1 MFEGKEKRLELIQ
14 ELRSTHALQQ
24 AGQMEKR
31 NERQSVL
38 SLQRQRRLDTNKVPL
53 TYNYS
58 QRTHNRVEILLSGDT
73 TISPVNI
80 LPREWSTVGAK
91 RFLWRGSGTLVEIY
105 LAYPLWCFE
114 MLELGDIST
123 LGIYCKLWKEGR
135 KRKFLCL
142 VWCYM

>member
-53 TYNYS
+53 P
-58 QRTHNRVEILLSGDT
+58 T
-73 TISPVNI
+73 TI
-80 LPREWSTVGAK
+80 L
-91 RFLWRGSGTLVEIY
+91 
-105 LAYPLWCFE
+105 
-114 MLELGDIST
+114 
-123 LGIYCKLWKEGR
+123 KEHLIESR
-135 KRKFLCL
+135 
-142 VWCYM
+142 Y

>member
-38 SLQRQRRLDTNKVPL
+38 SLQRQRRLDTNKVPF
-53 TYNYS
+53 TYNHS
-58 QRTHNRVEILLSGDT
+58 QRTPKRVEILVSGIA

-80 LPREWSTVGAK
+80 LPREWSTIGLK
-91 RFLWRGSGTLVEIY
+91 RFL
-105 LAYPLWCFE
+105 
-114 MLELGDIST
+114 
-123 LGIYCKLWKEGR
+123 
-135 KRKFLCL
+135 
-142 VWCYM
+142 

>member
-53 TYNYS
+53 TYNHS
-58 QRTHNRVEILLSGDT
+58 QRTPNGVEILVSGDT

-91 RFLWRGSGTLVEIY
+91 RFL
-105 LAYPLWCFE
+105 
-114 MLELGDIST
+114 
-123 LGIYCKLWKEGR
+123 
-135 KRKFLCL
+135 
-142 VWCYM
+142 

>member
-38 SLQRQRRLDTNKVPL
+38 SLQRQRRLDTNKVPF
-53 TYNYS
+53 TYNHS
-58 QRTHNRVEILLSGDT
+58 QRTPNRVDILVSGDA

-80 LPREWSTVGAK
+80 LPREWSTIGVK
-91 RFLWRGSGTLVEIY
+91 RFL
-105 LAYPLWCFE
+105 
-114 MLELGDIST
+114 
-123 LGIYCKLWKEGR
+123 
-135 KRKFLCL
+135 
-142 VWCYM
+142 

>member
-38 SLQRQRRLDTNKVPL
+38 SLQRQRRLDTNKVPFK
-53 TYNYS
+53 YNHAK
-58 QRTHNRVEILLSGDT
+58 RTANRVEIFVSGDT

-91 RFLWRGSGTLVEIY
+91 RFLWRGSGTLVETY
-105 LAYPLWCFE
+105 LAYPLWCFQ